1 MNSLKFAIYPP
12 AEPNLPH
19 LAVVL
24 SGDTLVDSFA
34 CDDQGEAEDLLAHLR
49 ARFAARAEA
58 RSLTR
63 ERRRLAADA

>member
-1 MNSLKFAIYPP
+1 MDSLKFAIYPP

-34 CDDQGEAEDLLAHLR
+34 CDDQGEAEDLLTQLR

-58 RSLTR
+58 RGR
-63 ERRRLAADA
+63 ARRRLPADA